1 MKAAVFHGREDVRV
15 EEVPEPAPPASGEL
29 LVDVSFGALCGTDAA
44 EYAHGPVL
52 IPLAARHGGSGH
64 VGPLVLG
71 HEFTGRIAAAGD
83 DVDGFQAGQRIV
95 SGAGVSCG
103 SCAWC
108 RAGRTN
114 LCERYYT
121 LGLQADGGLAERVL
135 VPASTCELVPEG
147 CGDEAASLAQPLA
160 VALHAVDRA
169 RVDAGD
175 SVAVI
180 GVGGIGAFV
189 VAAAHVRG
197 ASPLV
202 AVDIDERRLEAA
214 RRVGADE
221 TLDAADAPGD
231 RQLDVVIEASGTASG
246 LETAVRMVRRGGR
259 ILLVG
264 LHDEPR
270 AMDLLDLSLREVE
283 VLTTVAHV
291 CGRDLPAALQILAS
305 TELAQQVIDPVIPL
319 DEVVESGL
327 VPLAEHRAT
336 GKIVVRIGGG
346 A

>member
-15 EEVPEPAPPASGEL
+15 EEVPEPPTPGIGEL

-52 IPLAARHGGSGH
+52 IPLAARHSGSGH

-71 HEFTGRIAAAGD
+71 HEFTGRIAVAGD
-83 DVDGFQAGQRIV
+83 DLNGFEAGQRVV
-95 SGAGVSCG
+95 SGSGVSCG
-103 SCAWC
+103 VCAWC

-135 VPASTCELVPEG
+135 VPASTCELVPDG

-169 RVDAGD
+169 RVDASD

-197 ASPLV
+197 ASPVV
-202 AVDIDERRLEAA
+202 AVDIDEHRLEIA

-221 TLDAADAPGD
+221 SFVAADAPGE
-231 RQLDVVIEASGTASG
+231 RQLDVVIEASGTAAG
-246 LETAVRMVRRGGR
+246 LKTAVQMVRRGGR

-270 AMDLLDLSLREVE
+270 KVNLLDLSLREVE

-291 CGRDLPAALQILAS
+291 CGRDLPAALQILAT
-305 TELAQQVIDPVIPL
+305 TELARQVIDPVIAL

-327 VPLAEHRAT
+327 VPLAVHRAQ
-336 GKIVVRIGGG
+336 GKIVVRVGGE